1 MGKTGGR
8 DSIEWRGQMKDRQI
22 QKWRHRRVGAGVRLI
37 TVVALLWIP
46 ARGAEWFKK
55 FEGPAPALLRLGTVS
70 GNVLVR
76 GGDVS
81 WIEVR
86 VTTRGWTIGPGGVEV
101 MDQRTGDVLDVGV
114 QGEQEFFG
122 IGERSIEM
130 DVIVPRRMN
139 VTARTGKGTIS
150 ADHFGGDVKLITDNG
165 GIEALRMDGSLD
177 ARSGDGSVHFGGRF
191 DRLNVRTMDGEVRG
205 EIETDSAIAAKAV
218 WRIHNG
224 NGPVHLQIPA
234 GLKCNLH
241 VGTFEGKV
249 TVDLPAAGVRAA
261 GVPGLRA
268 KVNGGGG
275 VFSVKTRGG
284 DVGIRSEKP
293 GDRSR
298 E

>member
-1 MGKTGGR
+1 MQNIPGFAAIVSVVTVTAFGLP
-8 DSIEWRGQMKDRQI
+8 
-22 QKWRHRRVGAGVRLI
+22 GAQ
-37 TVVALLWIP
+37 
-46 ARGAEWFKK
+46 GAEWFKK

-76 GGDVS
+76 GGDIS

-86 VTTRGWTIGPGGVEV
+86 VTTQGWTIGPGGVEV

-130 DVIVPRRMN
+130 NVIVPRRMN
-139 VTARTGKGTIS
+139 VTVRTGKGTIT

-165 GIEALRMDGSLD
+165 GIEALRMDGALD
-177 ARSGDGSVHFGGRF
+177 VRSGDGSVHFDGRF

-205 EIETDSAIAAKAV
+205 EIAAGSAIAAKAV
-218 WRIHNG
+218 WRIYNG
-224 NGPVHLQIPA
+224 NGPVHLRVPP

-249 TVDLPAAGVRAA
+249 TVDLPEAGVRAA

-268 KVNGGGG
+268 KVNGGGRL
-275 VFSVKTRGG
+275 FSVKTRGG
-284 DVGIRSEKP
+284 DVGIEASSQK
-293 GDRSR
+293 
-298 E
+298 